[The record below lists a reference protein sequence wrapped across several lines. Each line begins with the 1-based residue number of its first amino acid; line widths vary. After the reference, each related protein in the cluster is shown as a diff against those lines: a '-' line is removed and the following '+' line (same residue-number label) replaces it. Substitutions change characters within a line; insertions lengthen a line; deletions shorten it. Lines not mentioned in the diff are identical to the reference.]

1 MRSLRR
7 VALRCV
13 RPRPKRTCIVDGRKL
28 RVSEYKQLM
37 KARRQDVRHLW
48 YGGAGAAVTG
58 SSSTPQTAISAA
70 SSVVLPTKPRLD
82 DPPRRGFFD
91 SPRHGNDHLSATF
104 RPSFGNIPSCCI
116 ISFCS

>member
-1 MRSLRR
+1 
-7 VALRCV
+7 
-13 RPRPKRTCIVDGRKL
+13 VDGRKL

-48 YGGAGAAVTG
+48 YGAGGGAAAVTG

-70 SSVVLPTKPRLD
+70 SSVVLPIKPRLD

-91 SPRHGNDHLSATF
+91 SPRHGTITCQPHSGHLSAIF
-104 RPSFGNIPSCCI
+104 PPAA
-116 ISFCS
+116 